1 MGAFGAEP
9 AKSGMGGTLANM
21 FFTNINSAALR
32 AFGQPRALIE
42 RISFAVQPMV
52 SPAQAGS
59 GAGAFTGGRSSH
71 RST

>member
-1 MGAFGAEP
+1 
-9 AKSGMGGTLANM
+9 M
-21 FFTNINSAALR
+21 FFTNTTSAALR
-32 AFGQPRALIE
+32 AYWQPRALVE

-59 GAGAFTGGRSSH
+59 GAGACTGGRSSN